1 MRKANWPLIVVVL
14 LVAVSVA
21 GGFDGKGEKGG
32 ANKSART
39 AKETLKTPVTPEMEA
54 DAMNFIRQNHSDL
67 VELLNQLKNTN
78 QTQYQQAVRDLSRA
92 ATTLANTEKN
102 DPKKYVLDL
111 QAWQV
116 NSQIQV
122 LAARY
127 AMSPSPELKED
138 IKAKLVEQI
147 NIRLEQQKLD
157 RERTAA
163 RLTRLDESI
172 SKLQDS
178 RDQEAQKSLDKLVK
192 ASTQKP
198 VAKKENKRAA
208 AGQKSGSNDKTGSP
222 KK

>member
-1 MRKANWPLIVVVL
+1 MRKLSWPLTTIVL
-14 LVAVSVA
+14 LLAVSVA
-21 GGFDGKGEKGG
+21 GGYDGNGEKNGG
-32 ANKSART
+32 NKTTKT
-39 AKETLKTPVTPEMEA
+39 AKETSKTPVTPEMEA
-54 DAMNFIRQNHSDL
+54 EAMNFIRQNHSDL
-67 VELLNQLKNTN
+67 VELLNQLKTTN

-92 ATTLANTEKN
+92 ATTLASTEKN

-163 RLTRLDESI
+163 RLSRLDDSI

-178 RDQEAQKSLDKLVK
+178 RDQEAQKALDKLTK
-192 ASTQKP
+192 STQKS
-198 VAKKENKRAA
+198 ATRKESKGAA
-208 AGQKSGSNDKTGSP
+208 SGQKSGSNEKTGSP

>member
-1 MRKANWPLIVVVL
+1 MRKPSWPLITIVL
-14 LVAVSVA
+14 SLAGSVA
-21 GGFDGKGEKGG
+21 GGYDGNGEKDGG
-32 ANKSART
+32 NKGSKT
-39 AKETLKTPVTPEMEA
+39 AKETSKTPVTPEMEA
-54 DAMNFIRQNHSDL
+54 EAMSFIRQNHSDL
-67 VELLNQLKNTN
+67 VELLNQLKTTN

-92 ATTLANTEKN
+92 ATTLASTEKN

-138 IKAKLVEQI
+138 IKAKLLEQLDL
-147 NIRLEQQKLD
+147 RLEQQKLD

-163 RLTRLDESI
+163 RLSRLDESI
-172 SKLQDS
+172 SKLQES
-178 RDQEAQKSLDKLVK
+178 RGQEAQKALDKLTK
-192 ASTQKP
+192 ASPQKS
-198 VAKKENKRAA
+198 ATRKESKGAA
-208 AGQKSGSNDKTGSP
+208 SGQKSGSNEKTGSP